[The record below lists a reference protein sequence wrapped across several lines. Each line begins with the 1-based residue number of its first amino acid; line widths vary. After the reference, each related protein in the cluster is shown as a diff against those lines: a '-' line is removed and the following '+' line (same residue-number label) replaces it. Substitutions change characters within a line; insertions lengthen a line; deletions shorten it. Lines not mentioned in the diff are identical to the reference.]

1 MENHNEIREQE
12 GAKAVSAVQETPEH
26 VLEREEVQEGF
37 GARPVPAVPQEPGG
51 LGLAGAKRTSLKA
64 RATRAL
70 IWVAA
75 LGPTAVI
82 IADRVAHFFGIC
94 LGH

>member
-26 VLEREEVQEGF
+26 VLEREEVQEGR
-37 GARPVPAVPQEPGG
+37 GARPLPAVSQEPGG
-51 LGLAGAKRTSLKA
+51 LGLAGAKRRFKA
-64 RATRAL
+64 RAIRIL

-82 IADRVAHFFGIC
+82 VADRVAHFFGVC

>member
-1 MENHNEIREQE
+1 MENHNEILEQE
-12 GAKAVSAVQETPEH
+12 GSEGVLAVQEAPQH
-26 VLEREEVQEGF
+26 VLDGREVQEGR
-37 GARPVPAVPQEPGG
+37 GARPLPAVSQEPGG
-51 LGLAGAKRTSLKA
+51 LGLAGAKRRFKA
-64 RATRAL
+64 RAIRIL

-82 IADRVAHFFGIC
+82 VADRVAHFFGVC